1 MLERFRLACIRE
13 STMTQRQSAAH
24 EQCAVPNS
32 IAQPNLSDDR
42 SLGRFAHQT
51 PGHDDI
57 EYLDNDW
64 LSGETTTEEQEA
76 GETFEQEDPKPD
88 VANKEA
94 DTISREADS
103 GHPVEG
109 LQTGSKPNV
118 LPAAAEVFD
127 RRGDLQLIA
136 GQEQVTFRVCSRSLA
151 RSSPVW
157 DTMLYGPFTEGKD
170 QQNTDNWTITLPED
184 NPDALRILMKAVH
197 SQSDTIPKVLS
208 EDDLFHLALL
218 CDKYDMV
225 GLFKSFWNDWV
236 SKLGVAPR
244 TPSGFVHRLWIGYTL
259 GYRSYYKI
267 TLTELMGL
275 CKPLEGKTGLFL
287 EGYDEENL
295 CENIHLQALGIVGK

>member
-1 MLERFRLACIRE
+1 
-13 STMTQRQSAAH
+13 
-24 EQCAVPNS
+24 
-32 IAQPNLSDDR
+32 
-42 SLGRFAHQT
+42 
-51 PGHDDI
+51 
-57 EYLDNDW
+57 
-64 LSGETTTEEQEA
+64 
-76 GETFEQEDPKPD
+76 
-88 VANKEA
+88 
-94 DTISREADS
+94 
-103 GHPVEG
+103 
-109 LQTGSKPNV
+109 
-118 LPAAAEVFD
+118 
-127 RRGDLQLIA
+127 
-136 GQEQVTFRVCSRSLA
+136 
-151 RSSPVW
+151 
-157 DTMLYGPFTEGKD
+157 MLYGPFSEGKD

-184 NPDALRILMKAVH
+184 NPDALRILLKAVH

-259 GYRSYYKI
+259 GYLSYYKT

-287 EGYDEENL
+287 EGYDEDNL